1 MVRFSS
7 DPLKMQAFFLSRTS
21 EHEVHLNDVKNLVHA
36 DKRTLRFAIT
46 KIIDLLLFK
55 EIISFYSEN
64 NTKPIN
70 TLCGKR
76 AELLNVK
83 AAGIY
88 SYRYALHGRQNY
100 IWLVKLF
107 IVNVPFL
114 LLLLLVSR
122 VSLLILSI

>member
-1 MVRFSS
+1 MMLRI
-7 DPLKMQAFFLSRTS
+7 
-21 EHEVHLNDVKNLVHA
+21 
-36 DKRTLRFAIT
+36 LRFAIT

-70 TLCGKR
+70 THSGKR

-88 SYRYALHGRQNY
+88 LYRYALHRRQNY

-107 IVNVPFL
+107 TVECSI
-114 LLLLLVSR
+114 LVTIITR
-122 VSLLILSI
+122 FTCVTPVFIYLIIDCT